1 MPNTYD
7 PYDVW
12 SSVRAAAMPDVY
24 NAAESAAVSYFTEAC
39 AYTDT
44 VVAGVSTRDS
54 IDEYIDKKI
63 REAIKKYSESFG
75 EFLSDQQL
83 DDILNGG

>member
-1 MPNTYD
+1 MFD
-7 PYDVW
+7 PCVARSDI
-12 SSVRAAAMPDVY
+12 RATAMPDVY
-24 NAAESAAVSYFTEAC
+24 NAAESTAINYFSEAC

-44 VVAGVSTRDS
+44 AVADVATRDS
-54 IDEYIDKKI
+54 IDEYIDRKI

-83 DDILNGG
+83 DDILNG

>member
-1 MPNTYD
+1 MFD
-7 PYDVW
+7 PCVAW
-12 SSVRAAAMPDVY
+12 SDIRSTAMPDVY
-24 NAAESAAVSYFTEAC
+24 NAAESAAISYFTQAC

-44 VVAGVSTRDS
+44 AIATVATRDS
-54 IDEYIDKKI
+54 IDEYIDRKI

-83 DDILNGG
+83 DDILNG

>member
-1 MPNTYD
+1 MFD
-7 PYDVW
+7 PCVAW
-12 SSVRAAAMPDVY
+12 SDIRATAMPDVY
-24 NAAESAAVSYFTEAC
+24 NAAESAALSYFSEAC

-44 VVAGVSTRDS
+44 AVASVVTHDR
-54 IDEYIDKKI
+54 IDEYIDRKI
-63 REAIKKYSESFG
+63 REAIKKYAESFG